1 MLRLQNDQASLTESL
16 SYTIK
21 LWFYNKNF
29 LHFYIFYKSCKPPPS
44 LCSSSLCP
52 SSSFSL
58 PPLSSSSDTNCL
70 LSPVYLAGHV
80 ISHLY
85 YHQHL
90 IKSDYII
97 IGVSFYS
104 FQKSLPPLYSFVA
117 LGSLFHAPPYSYV
130 AYPLVSLYRLSSLL
144 SSTPKVKLYYHH
156 DCVRRPASYCRHTS
170 RALLILYPLGHP
182 PVVLLFATW
191 AAHTPVASVGL
202 IYEKFF

>member
-44 LCSSSLCP
+44 LCSSSSCP

-70 LSPVYLAGHV
+70 LSPVYLASPI

-85 YHQHL
+85 YCQHL
-90 IKSDYII
+90 IKSDFII

-104 FQKSLPPLYSFVA
+104 FQKLLPPLYWFVA
-117 LGSLFHAPPYSYV
+117 LGLLFHEHH
-130 AYPLVSLYRLSSLL
+130 RLPTPTSHIHLSACTISLL
-144 SSTPKVKLYYHH
+144 CYH
-156 DCVRRPASYCRHTS
+156 RRLKSKFIITMITLQDLPAVAATHLVPYC
-170 RALLILYPLGHP
+170 
-182 PVVLLFATW
+182 
-191 AAHTPVASVGL
+191 
-202 IYEKFF
+202 